1 MWSVIVVLPAV
12 QQEFGV
18 DRAGASFPYSMT
30 MVGFALGNVFV
41 GRVVD
46 RMGLAR
52 PMALSGG
59 VLAASY
65 LLASQVETITL
76 FAVLQLC
83 IGAGGAVC
91 FGPFLADISHYFQ
104 RFRGLA
110 VGLAASS
117 NYLAGTLW
125 PFFIESFLREESWRE
140 AYMGI
145 GLICLGVM
153 TPLAW
158 FLRRPDAPGAS
169 PASSGSGAPLLHSP
183 LSSGQIQVLL
193 IFAGIGCCVAMSMPQ
208 VHIVALCSDLGY
220 GVAVGAEML
229 SLMLACGI
237 FSRLASGLL
246 ADRVGGVRALL
257 LGSFLQCLALILYL
271 PTDGLTSLY
280 VVSAVFGLSQGGIVP
295 SYTIIIREYL
305 PAREA
310 GARVGIVIMA
320 TVFGMALGGW
330 LSGKIFDWT
339 GSYQAAFLNGIGWNL
354 MNLILIGTLLI
365 RSEGFRNLRL
375 IPAR

>member
-41 GRVVD
+41 GRLVD
-46 RMGLAR
+46 RVGLAR
-52 PMALSGG
+52 PMAFSGVALS
-59 VLAASY
+59 LSY
-65 LLASQVETITL
+65 LLASQVESIAT
-76 FAVLQLC
+76 FALLQLC

-91 FGPFLADISHYFQ
+91 FGPFLADISHYFS

-117 NYLAGTLW
+117 NYLAGTIW
-125 PFFIESFLREESWRE
+125 PFFIEFFLREQSWRE
-140 AYMGI
+140 AYWGI
-145 GLICLGVM
+145 GLICLAVM

-158 FLRRPDAPGAS
+158 FLRRPSTQAS
-169 PASSGSGAPLLHSP
+169 PQSASGSESILPSP
-183 LSSGQIQVLL
+183 LSPRQIQLLL
-193 IFAGIGCCVAMSMPQ
+193 IVAGVGCCVAMSMPQ

-305 PAREA
+305 PAKEA

-354 MNLILIGTLLI
+354 MNLVLIGTLLI

-375 IPAR
+375 IPTR